1 MIFDPEKNWQVDS
14 HGAALRQMAEAGKI
28 QQVLKT
34 IEPLDGELRKEE
46 FVTQKKG
53 ATRIISPLTLW

>member
-1 MIFDPEKNWQVDS
+1 
-14 HGAALRQMAEAGKI
+14 MAEAGKI

>member
-1 MIFDPEKNWQVDS
+1 MIIKTMDRFYQIHDLRPGDLHEMWQVDS

-34 IEPLDGELRKEE
+34 I
-46 FVTQKKG
+46 